1 MKYLFTYIL
10 AIISSTKM
18 KIKQVN
24 QSSEHIQKLLV
35 TLITMKM
42 MFVLRAIRI
51 VLFFNVYTSQIKNNV
66 MKLMIN
72 CIIHVKHHKNG

>member
-18 KIKQVN
+18 KTKQVN
-24 QSSEHIQKLLV
+24 QSSEPIQKLMV

-42 MFVLRAIRI
+42 MSVLRAIRR
-51 VLFFNVYTSQIKNNV
+51 VLFFDMFTS
-66 MKLMIN
+66 
-72 CIIHVKHHKNG
+72 

>member
-24 QSSEHIQKLLV
+24 QSSEHIQKLLG

-42 MFVLRAIRI
+42 MSVLRAIRNLDGTI
-51 VLFFNVYTSQIKNNV
+51 LRRVY
-66 MKLMIN
+66 
-72 CIIHVKHHKNG
+72 